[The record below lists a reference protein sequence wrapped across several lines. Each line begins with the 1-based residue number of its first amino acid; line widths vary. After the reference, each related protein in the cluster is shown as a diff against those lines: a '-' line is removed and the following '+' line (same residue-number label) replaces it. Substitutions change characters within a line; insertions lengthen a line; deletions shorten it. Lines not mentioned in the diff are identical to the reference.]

1 MKDHFQ
7 TEDTL
12 NNKEVE
18 GSATENIKCLYL
30 CTGYFAQP
38 ENFTTFFVIFGTNLD
53 LSKPAKKITKQTHA
67 ILEPTQK
74 VSAFYNQCAMRSD
87 TPKLGVFNRG
97 VATFN

>member
-18 GSATENIKCLYL
+18 GSATENLKCLYL

-38 ENFTTFFVIFGTNLD
+38 ENFTTFFVEFLVIFGTNLD
-53 LSKPAKKITKQTHA
+53 LSKPAK
-67 ILEPTQK
+67 
-74 VSAFYNQCAMRSD
+74 VAFYIFS
-87 TPKLGVFNRG
+87 P
-97 VATFN
+97 